1 MLQVIISAIFV
12 YISTSIDYLIL
23 MTVIFSQFPNK
34 RARRQ
39 VIFGQYF
46 GVGFLIVVSL
56 IAAYFLNFVPED
68 WMVGL
73 LGLVPIFLGIRIGI
87 KGEEDEDE
95 DLLGIV
101 KRGNVNRLIWLVAFV
116 NVAAGGDNLGVYI
129 PYFASLSLTG
139 VILAIVIFALLILLF
154 SYVCIRLADSKFIA
168 GWIEKTERW
177 LVPLVFILLGIWI
190 LIENGTIQH
199 VF

>member
-23 MTVIFSQFPNK
+23 MTVIFSQFPTK
-34 RARRQ
+34 QARRQ
-39 VIFGQYF
+39 IIFGQYF
-46 GVGFLIVVSL
+46 GVGFLIAVSL

-73 LGLVPIFLGIRIGI
+73 LGLIPIFLGIRIGI
-87 KGEEDEDE
+87 KGEEDDED
-95 DLLGIV
+95 DLLGIINQ
-101 KRGNVNRLIWLVAFV
+101 GNDGRLIWLVAFV

-129 PYFASLSLTG
+129 PYFASLSLSG
-139 VILAIVIFALLILLF
+139 IILAVVIFAISILIF
-154 SYVCIRLADSKFIA
+154 SYICIRLADNKIIA

-177 LVPLVFILLGIWI
+177 IVPLVFILLGIWI
-190 LIENGTIQH
+190 LLENGTIQYL
-199 VF
+199 F